1 MSINHQAGTR
11 QFAGCWAAGAVCVLI
26 GLMAP
31 AIGWAGESEQTAQYF
46 RELRARRLFNLAERY
61 CLERLGGSR
70 LAPLQRSA
78 LTIELSRCF
87 AEHATFAPPAE
98 QQELWKR
105 AAETIDEFLAK
116 NPDHPARALLEA
128 QRATMPA
135 ARGRWL
141 RWQVDADPDDTALA
155 DQARQTLTRGIELL
169 KESENKLAEEA
180 RKAAPGKADR
190 LAPYEFRAEL
200 YAVRYQTALALVE
213 LAELTRSQD
222 PARKDL
228 LKEAE
233 SRLSALA
240 GGFPGEELSL
250 DSQVL
255 LARALRLAGNSK
267 RAWQQLAAVEETHPP
282 LAVMDRIMI
291 EKARLLIEQDAP
303 QEVVQVIGAYER
315 QYRSLPGELSFL
327 RIQLLVEMLQAAR
340 DRKADDLAAD
350 LQSVIEAQ
358 LKRLSQDVGGY
369 WTERAKML
377 LAQSE
382 DVRILG
388 AETARLV
395 RHARRLYLAGKAT
408 EAVQAYAEA
417 ADAARKAGR
426 DAPAFDLRYTE
437 GSIQLES
444 KDFAGAAQTFEE
456 LVQEMPQNARA
467 ADAHLLYAFA
477 LGRIYEEQP
486 TKAHR
491 EAYTAA
497 LERHRERFSGSPT
510 VNEALWMQAQLEE
523 RRLQASVALK
533 LYRSIPRDHPR
544 HAAAQLAIARCY
556 EKIIDRV
563 HEQQQSPVAWE
574 TAAIQE
580 LEPMLT
586 VSGSHRLP
594 EEIQTEIALRL
605 ARILL
610 RREPPEFAKADRLLE
625 IILNRA
631 PTARMKSTDDD
642 AAPGIDPRKRE
653 LFRQAAQWRVISL
666 AGQGRVSDAETTL
679 KRFGDAGAAEL
690 LAILDGLTQIRVQ
703 SEKTQKQLIRL
714 QLTAAEQLDAFRSK
728 LDVAEQRRLD
738 ICLAQGYAATGRTDR
753 AIELYEQLARSG
765 PRDIPTVNALG
776 QLLSRCGTPECLM
789 RAEKVWRQ
797 LESHE
802 KAGTPAWLEAR
813 LRVAETLLARGE
825 REQCSK
831 LLGVTKIL
839 YPKLGDE
846 AQRERLSKLEAACR
860 EKGK

>member
-1 MSINHQAGTR
+1 MQRFHPPATR
-11 QFAGCWAAGAVCVLI
+11 PFARCRTAVAVCVLI
-26 GLMAP
+26 GLA
-31 AIGWAGESEQTAQYF
+31 ASGICRAGEAEQTAQYF

-61 CLERLGGSR
+61 CLERLGGARVS
-70 LAPLQRSA
+70 PLQRSA

-87 AEHATFAPPAE
+87 ADHATFAPPAE

-105 AAETIDEFLAK
+105 AADTIDEFLAK
-116 NPDHPARALLEA
+116 NADHPARALLEA
-128 QRATMPA
+128 QRATLPA

-141 RWQVDADPDDTALA
+141 RWKADADPDDTAVA
-155 DQARQTLTRGIELL
+155 GEARQTLTRGIELL

-180 RKAAPGKADR
+180 RKAPLATSRDQ
-190 LAPYEFRAEL
+190 LAPHEFRAEL

-213 LAELTRSQD
+213 LAELTRAGD
-222 PARKDL
+222 PARKDY

-233 SRLSALA
+233 SRLGALV

-250 DSQVL
+250 DSQVV
-255 LARALRLAGNSK
+255 LARTLRLAGNPK

-282 LAVMDRIMI
+282 LVVMDRVMI

-303 QEVVQVIGAYER
+303 KEVVQVIGAYER
-315 QYRSLPGELSFL
+315 QYRSLPGELSYL

-340 DRKADDLAAD
+340 DRHAEDLSSE
-350 LQSVIEAQ
+350 LQVVIDAQ
-358 LKRLSQDVGGY
+358 LQRLVQDVGGY
-369 WTERAKML
+369 WAERAKML

-395 RHARRLYLAGKAT
+395 RQARRLYLAGKSA
-408 EAVQAYAEA
+408 ESVQAYAEA
-417 ADAARKAGR
+417 AAAAQKSGR
-426 DAPAFDLRYTE
+426 DAPAFDLRYTA
-437 GSIQLES
+437 GSIQLEA
-444 KDFAGAAQTFEE
+444 KDYEGAAKTFQE
-456 LVQEMPQNARA
+456 LVEQSPQNARA
-467 ADAHLLYAFA
+467 ADAHLLEAYA
-477 LGRIYEEQP
+477 LGRIYEAQA
-486 TKAHR
+486 TKANR

-523 RRLQASVALK
+523 RRLQASVALR
-533 LYRSIPRDHPR
+533 LYRSIPNDHPR

-563 HEQQQSPVAWE
+563 HEQEQSPVAWE

-580 LEPMLT
+580 LEPML
-586 VSGSHRLP
+586 SGANRLP
-594 EEIQTEIALRL
+594 EEMQTEISLRL
-605 ARILL
+605 ARIML
-610 RREPPEFAKADRLLE
+610 RRNPPEFAKADRLLE
-625 IILNRA
+625 NILNRA
-631 PTARMKSTDDD
+631 PPGRVKSTEDD
-642 AAPGIDPRKRE
+642 APAVDPRKRE
-653 LFRQAAQWRVISL
+653 LYRQAAQWRVISL
-666 AGQGRVSDAETTL
+666 AGQGRVQEAETTL
-679 KRFGDAGAAEL
+679 KRFADAGAAEL

-703 SEKTQKQLIRL
+703 SEKTQQQLVRL
-714 QLTAAEQLDAFRSK
+714 QLTAAEQLAAFRTK
-728 LDVAEQRRLD
+728 LDAAEQRRLD

-765 PRDIPTVNALG
+765 PRDIPTLNALG
-776 QLLSRCGTPECLM
+776 QLLSRCGTADCLA
-789 RAEKVWRQ
+789 RAEKVWRR

-802 KAGTPAWLEAR
+802 KAGTVAWLEAR

-825 REQCSK
+825 KEQCGK

-846 AQRERLSKLEAACR
+846 AQRERLAKLEAACR